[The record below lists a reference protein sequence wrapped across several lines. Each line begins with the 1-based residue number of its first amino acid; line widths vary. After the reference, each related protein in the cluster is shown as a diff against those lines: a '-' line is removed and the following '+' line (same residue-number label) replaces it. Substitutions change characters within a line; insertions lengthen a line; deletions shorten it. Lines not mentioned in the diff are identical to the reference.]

1 MANDAA
7 SWSSVE
13 DTMTIPTLSVGGKP
27 TTIYNPTPF
36 VYPTTTSA
44 PTSVSTPR
52 VSGAGINFPAAN
64 AAASTVS

>member
-1 MANDAA
+1 M
-7 SWSSVE
+7 
-13 DTMTIPTLSVGGKP
+13 
-27 TTIYNPTPF
+27 YNPTPF

-64 AAASTVS
+64 AATSTVSQVGFGFIGLGVVVAVVF